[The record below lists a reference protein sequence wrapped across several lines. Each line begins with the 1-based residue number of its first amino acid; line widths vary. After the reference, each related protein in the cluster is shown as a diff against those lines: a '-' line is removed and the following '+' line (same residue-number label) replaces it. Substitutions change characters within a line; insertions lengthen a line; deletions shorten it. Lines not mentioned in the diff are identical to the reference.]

1 MSGALG
7 DWTRHRQLPRP
18 GGGQPRRDE
27 PTGNLDEET
36 RDDVVNLLESMSRF
50 RDLTLVI
57 VTHDSAVA
65 RRAPR
70 IALIRNGR
78 LSIRQRERSESLA

>member
-1 MSGALG
+1 
-7 DWTRHRQLPRP
+7 
-18 GGGQPRRDE
+18 
-27 PTGNLDEET
+27 
-36 RDDVVNLLESMSRF
+36 VNLLESMSRF

-57 VTHDSAVA
+57 VTHDSTVA